1 LCIKKQI
8 HMTSDQIKVG
18 DIIRGAYRYSSIM
31 GKVIKVLK
39 NKVVIQR
46 HHVYFNE
53 HTPTDEEV
61 NVTLSRV
68 YEIMNPEKIIIK

>member
-1 LCIKKQI
+1 MEQKQI

-18 DIIRGAYRYSSIM
+18 DFIQGQYRYGCIN

-46 HHVYFNE
+46 YSQFRDE
-53 HTPTDEEV
+53 YTPTDEEV
-61 NVTLSRV
+61 NVTISRV
-68 YEIMNPEKIIIK
+68 SAVNPPGIILLN

>member
-1 LCIKKQI
+1 
-8 HMTSDQIKVG
+8 MTSDQIKVG

-61 NVTLSRV
+61 NITLYRV

>member
-1 LCIKKQI
+1 
-8 HMTSDQIKVG
+8 MTSDQIKVG
-18 DIIRGAYRYSSIM
+18 DVIRGAYRYSSIC
-31 GKVIKVLK
+31 GKVLKVLK

-53 HTPTDEEV
+53 HTPTNEEV